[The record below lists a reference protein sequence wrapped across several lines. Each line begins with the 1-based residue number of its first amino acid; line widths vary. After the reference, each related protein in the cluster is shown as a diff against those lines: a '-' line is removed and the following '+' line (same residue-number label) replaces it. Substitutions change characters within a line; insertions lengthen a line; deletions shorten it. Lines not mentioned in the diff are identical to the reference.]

1 MKHNTNDMNAEE
13 RQKIKELINRE
24 VVIATGC
31 TEPAAVALA
40 VAKTRELLGEIPEQT
55 ELLLSKNVFKNAMGV
70 GIPGTGMV
78 GLPIAVAVALV
89 SGESAKGLEVL
100 SVPEAEVAKSKEWLA
115 NNAGT
120 INIGIK
126 SNSPDRLY
134 IECCCRSGERSTKA
148 IISQRHTNF
157 VYLSRGE
164 EVLLDER
171 AHGNGECS
179 NEQNE
184 PALSARI
191 VYDYATTAPIE
202 ELQFIN
208 DTVKLNMAA
217 AHEGMGENGRHY
229 GLDTGRILMENAHGD
244 FVHTTVAWT
253 VAASDARMAGCTL
266 PVYSNSGSGNQ
277 GITCTLPVY
286 AYGKEKKCTE
296 EQITRALIMS
306 HLMSIY
312 IKRGVGRLSAMCGI
326 TNASM
331 GVAASITWLQGGSFV
346 QVCDAMK
353 NMVNTVTGLVCDG
366 AKPSC
371 ALEIANG
378 IYSAFV
384 CAELALHDKVVD
396 PCDGLAENDIDR
408 TIASVGVLAN
418 RGLMQTDDVILD
430 IMTHKGVNSGK

>member
-1 MKHNTNDMNAEE
+1 MNAEE

-24 VVIATGC
+24 VVVATGC

-40 VAKTRELLGEIPEQT
+40 VAKTRELLGECPEHT
-55 ELLLSKNVFKNAMGV
+55 ELLLSKNVYKNAMGV

-89 SGESAKGLEVL
+89 SGKSDKGLEVL
-100 SVPEAEVAKSKEWLA
+100 SVPEADVTKAKEWLA
-115 NNAGT
+115 NNAGS

-126 SNSPDRLY
+126 SNSPDKLY
-134 IECCCRSGERSTKA
+134 IECRCKSGERTATS
-148 IISQRHTNF
+148 IIAQRHNRF
-157 VYLSRGE
+157 VYLARGE
-164 EVLLDER
+164 EVLLDVCAQSE
-171 AHGNGECS
+171 GECC

-184 PALSARI
+184 PPLSARI
-191 VYDYATTAPIE
+191 VFDYATTAPFE

-208 DTVKLNMAA
+208 ETVKLNLAA
-217 AHEGMGENGRHY
+217 AHEGMGESGKHY
-229 GLDTGRILMENAHGD
+229 GLDTGRILLDNAHGD

-253 VAASDARMAGCTL
+253 VAASDARMSGCTL

-277 GITCTLPVY
+277 GITCTLPVF
-286 AYGKEKKCTE
+286 AYGREKHCSE

-331 GVAASITWLQGGSFV
+331 GVAASITWLQGGSFE
-346 QVCDAMK
+346 QVCNAMK

-396 PCDGLAENDIDR
+396 PCDGLAENDVDR
-408 TIASVGVLAN
+408 SIASVGVLAN
-418 RGLMQTDDVILD
+418 CGMMQTDDVILD
-430 IMTHKGVNSGK
+430 IMTHKRVICDRE